1 MTSQESHGK
10 GKNKKEKAGAKKCR
24 RETERMARKKKA
36 YMGKQMIRLKTKKR
50 VLTGLIWL
58 ITD

>member
-1 MTSQESHGK
+1 MEKAKTK
-10 GKNKKEKAGAKKCR
+10 KAGAKKCR

-50 VLTGLIWL
+50 VLTGL
-58 ITD
+58 T

>member
-10 GKNKKEKAGAKKCR
+10 GKNKKRKSR
-24 RETERMARKKKA
+24 RETERMVRKKKA
-36 YMGKQMIRLKTKKR
+36 CMGKQMIRLKTKKR
-50 VLTGLIWL
+50 VLTGLTWL

>member
-10 GKNKKEKAGAKKCR
+10 GKNKKKKKGAKKCR

-36 YMGKQMIRLKTKKR
+36 CMGKQIIKLKTKKR
-50 VLTGLIWL
+50 VLTGLTWL